1 LLVYIDEFG
10 KYAIITGLRNI
21 TVRNKEEFLKEACKE
36 RLDVETQFFDAKSI
50 ATWQHLYF
58 ALLNALTAFRN
69 GMNVSKSLAMES
81 MIYASAQ
88 RQIRKAVELVGI
100 AVGTSE
106 IALVIIGNDSE
117 IAKSA
122 LSKISE
128 NTKGIS
134 DDTVLEL
141 SEEKQRIVREKFEI
155 SDLEL
160 KAIIK
165 DGNLKEALTNLVIER
180 MALLATEN

>member
-1 LLVYIDEFG
+1 VGIDEFG
-10 KYAIITGLRNI
+10 KYAVITGFRNI
-21 TVRNKEEFLKEACKE
+21 VIRNKEEFLKQACKE
-36 RLDVETQFFDAKSI
+36 RRSDVETQFFDAKFI

-58 ALLNALTAFRN
+58 ALLDALTAFRN
-69 GMNVSKSLAMES
+69 GMSISKSLAMES
-81 MIYASAQ
+81 MIYASGQ

-117 IAKSA
+117 IAKSM

-128 NTKGIS
+128 NINRIS

-141 SEEKQRIVREKFEI
+141 SEEKQRTVQEKFAI

-160 KAIIK
+160 KAIVK

-180 MALLATEN
+180 MAILATQN